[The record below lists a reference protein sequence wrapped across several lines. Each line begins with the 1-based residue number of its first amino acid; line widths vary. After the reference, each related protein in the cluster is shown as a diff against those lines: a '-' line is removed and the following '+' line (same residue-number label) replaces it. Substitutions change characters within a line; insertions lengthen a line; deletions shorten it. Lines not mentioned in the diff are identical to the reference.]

1 MNNSYIKK
9 HIAIF
14 LFVFMSITPLALTA
28 LAESTE
34 ALAEPTEVT
43 VPAPQTEQ
51 QEVAIAEA
59 VADAAKPQIID
70 PGMKI
75 DELIEEYN
83 SSGKGSLFLDKMDRG
98 QLYYTIE
105 RARVKVNATDPDW
118 ANYRTMAFEEA
129 VLNAQAAYMKFL
141 GVSVRA
147 EALKSVRNDP
157 SMPTFSR
164 CELGNTNKFEE
175 ILEKAIAVV
184 GGKLDAMLI
193 ENGLKPDHFKTLPKV
208 KQKELLRNS
217 IEKRTITS
225 ACANLTGMIV
235 VQTFEAS
242 NTEGRHEVAV
252 AVVASPKFKQWV
264 GSIVSNKGDL
274 PKNPSKAGGPT
285 VRSIVGKD
293 KAALFQQ
300 FGIRRVYDQ
309 DGYPVLVSYGQ
320 AGNPYHGTDYD
331 QRSEQRELALNMADS
346 IAYANFAF
354 LFNSHGT
361 FNQDAG
367 QQVIE
372 KTLAKVEL
380 QSDGTTFGSKER
392 TKEFLNTL
400 TQNIKARGHVSNLP
414 GVRKLTSWTYQ
425 HPEYNQEIVG
435 VVYVWS
441 PKSNNIARAL
451 RKDTTVKKKKA
462 VVQKAKPTGSAK
474 AVMGQDMMDAD
485 DF

>member
-1 MNNSYIKK
+1 MDYSRIQKVTVIFCYIF
-9 HIAIF
+9 IF
-14 LFVFMSITPLALTA
+14 ITQLSFAA
-28 LAESTE
+28 LAQE
-34 ALAEPTEVT
+34 AEVT
-43 VPAPQTEQ
+43 VPAPVTEQ

-59 VADAAKPQIID
+59 VADSSKPQFID

-75 DELIEEYN
+75 EELIEKYN
-83 SSGKGSLFLDKMDRG
+83 STGKGSLFLDKMDRG
-98 QLYYTIE
+98 QLYYTVE
-105 RARVKVNATDPDW
+105 RARVKVDATNPDW
-118 ANYRTMAFEEA
+118 PNYRTMAFEEA

-164 CELGNTNKFEE
+164 DELGNTSKFEE
-175 ILEKAIAVV
+175 LLEKAITVV
-184 GGKLDAMLI
+184 GSKLDAMLM
-193 ENGLKPDHFKTLPKV
+193 ENGINPDKFKALPKE

-217 IEKRTITS
+217 IEKRTITT

-252 AVVASPKFKQWV
+252 AVVASPRFKQWV
-264 GSIVSNKGDL
+264 GSIVANKGDL
-274 PKNPSKAGGPT
+274 PQNPNKAGGPT
-285 VRSIVGKD
+285 VRSIVGSD

-309 DGYPVLVSYGQ
+309 DGYPVLISYGQ

-331 QRSEQRELALNMADS
+331 QRAEQRELALSMADS

-361 FNQDAG
+361 FSQDAG
-367 QQVIE
+367 QKVIE
-372 KTLAKVEL
+372 KTLGKIEL
-380 QSDGTTFGSKER
+380 QSDGTTFASKER
-392 TKEFLNTL
+392 TKQFLNTL
-400 TQNIKARGHVSNLP
+400 SENIRAKGHVGNLP
-414 GVRKLTSWTYQ
+414 GVRKLTSWTYK

-441 PKSNNIARAL
+441 PKSNNVAKAL
-451 RKDTTVKKKKA
+451 RKNTSVKKARK
-462 VVQKAKPTGSAK
+462 QKAKPTGSAK
-474 AVMGQDMMDAD
+474 AVMGQEMMDVD